1 MPILFELCSTPST
14 QTLFALTSTECEK
27 EKKWEDKGVFLA
39 GRASTRPKVHW
50 NDSKGV
56 LVGAD
61 VSACGGGLALVPL
74 GMMLVSALE

>member
-27 EKKWEDKGVFLA
+27 EKNGKMRVVFLA
-39 GRASTRPKVHW
+39 GRASTRLKIHW
-50 NDSKGV
+50 NDSEDV

-61 VSACGGGLALVPL
+61 ASACGGGLALVPL
-74 GMMLVSALE
+74 GVMLVSALG